1 MTPKPRIAL
10 YLMSAKGHAVLDCLL
25 KHFGSGFIAFVV
37 TARDQAVEQDYH
49 DAIVQSARSAGL
61 TVYNRTEAPAPDAG
75 TPFLFAVS
83 WRWLIPT
90 TPLQQLIVFHDSILP
105 RYRGFAPL
113 VSALV
118 NGDSHLGVTALLASS
133 EYDRGPIIAQDTI
146 TVSYPL
152 KVAQAID
159 ALTACY
165 ERLAIEVG
173 EKIINSNLTST
184 VQDESRATYSLWRDD
199 QDYFI
204 DWSWDAVRIQRFVNA
219 VGFPYL
225 GAATAAHG
233 LLYRIIECSVIADV
247 VIENREPGKIIF
259 TREKEPVVVCGRG
272 LLQIH
277 KMMEAQSHRD
287 ALPLKQFRTCFYTPA
302 RA

>member
-1 MTPKPRIAL
+1 MTPKPRIGL
-10 YLMSAKGHAVLDCLL
+10 YLMSAKGHAVLECLL
-25 KHFGSGFIAFVV
+25 KHFGPGYIAYVV
-37 TARDQAVEQDYH
+37 TSRDQAVEQDYH

-61 TVYNRTEAPAPDAG
+61 AVYNRTDAPAPDSG
-75 TPFLFAVS
+75 TLFFFAVS

-118 NGDSHLGVTALLASS
+118 NGDSQLGVTALLASA

-146 TVSYPL
+146 TVTYPL

-165 ERLAIEVG
+165 QRLVVGVG
-173 EKIINSNLTST
+173 EKLINSSLTWT

-204 DWSWDAVRIQRFVNA
+204 DWSWDADRIQRFVNA

-233 LLYRIIECSVIADV
+233 FIYRIFDCSVLADV
-247 VIENREPGKIIF
+247 GIENREPGKIIF
-259 TREKEPVVVCGRG
+259 SREKEPVVVCGRG

-277 KMMEAQSHRD
+277 KMIEDQSHQD
-287 ALPLKQFRTCFYTPA
+287 ALPLKQFRICFHTPA